1 MKTRT
6 LTLEGPTSLR
16 ELVELTSVMA
26 SVLDM
31 NCNDITCEIAE
42 IERLIGEVMESKQNK
57 QSKQ

>member
-31 NCNDITCEIAE
+31 HCNDITCEIAE

>member
-31 NCNDITCEIAE
+31 NCNDIMCEIAE